1 MMEFTEDHIALA
13 AEYALGT
20 LDADERAQ
28 VELTMAAN
36 PDFQAMVEAW
46 ERRLAALHQMVGPME
61 PPPEVWERIKLA
73 VGLTVAAPA
82 SQAAVPLAIPL
93 TIPLGHP
100 HGEIPAVHP
109 DTPPASPDIASDTPV
124 AAEPPSEPAP
134 TGLSPESK
142 RVVYFAVR
150 AKFWRWGALGAG
162 AMAASFFAIIVAQL
176 FQPEILPP
184 PLRPAVRTQVV
195 RVATPPPPMP
205 AQYVALLQSSASS
218 PAFILTVDSGS
229 KKFTVRKV
237 GASQEPG
244 KSYELWLV
252 SDKLQRPRSLGVIG
266 GHDFTTRAALSS
278 FDDDTMHQATYAVTL
293 EPEGGSP
300 TGVATGPIV
309 FTGKLIETIPQ
320 APAPR

>member
-1 MMEFTEDHIALA
+1 V
-13 AEYALGT
+13 
-20 LDADERAQ
+20 AQ
-28 VELTMAAN
+28 PV
-36 PDFQAMVEAW
+36 
-46 ERRLAALHQMVGPME
+46 
-61 PPPEVWERIKLA
+61 
-73 VGLTVAAPA
+73 
-82 SQAAVPLAIPL
+82 SPLAIPL
-93 TIPLGHP
+93 A
-100 HGEIPAVHP
+100 PAHVE
-109 DTPPASPDIASDTPV
+109 TPV
-124 AAEPPSEPAP
+124 AETDVSPEIADDAPVATEPPSEPAP

-142 RVVYFAVR
+142 RVVHFAVR

-162 AMAASFFAIIVAQL
+162 SMAASFLAIILAQL

-218 PAFILTVDSGS
+218 PAFILTVDAGS

-237 GASQEPG
+237 GASEEPG

-266 GHDFTTRAALSS
+266 GRDFTTRAALAA
-278 FDDDTMHQATYAVTL
+278 FDDDTMHKATYAVTL

-309 FTGKLIETIPQ
+309 FTGKLMETVPQ
-320 APAPR
+320 GTLGK

>member
-36 PDFQAMVEAW
+36 QDFQALVESW
-46 ERRLAALHQMVGPME
+46 ERRLAALHQMVGPIE
-61 PPPEVWERIKLA
+61 PPPEVWERIKVA
-73 VGLTVAAPA
+73 VGLTAAEPMAEPVAPIVVAEAPPGP
-82 SQAAVPLAIPL
+82 S
-93 TIPLGHP
+93 
-100 HGEIPAVHP
+100 
-109 DTPPASPDIASDTPV
+109 DIASDHPV
-124 AAEPPSEPAP
+124 ESGPPP

-142 RVVYFAVR
+142 RVVHFAVR
-150 AKFWRWGALGAG
+150 AKFWRWGALAAG
-162 AMAASFFAIIVAQL
+162 SMAASFLAIILAQL
-176 FQPEILPP
+176 FEPEILPP
-184 PLRPAVRTQVV
+184 PLRPAVRTQIV

-205 AQYVALLQSSASS
+205 AQYVALLQSSASA

-229 KKFTVRKV
+229 KKFTVRQV

-266 GHDFTTRAALSS
+266 GQDFTTRAALAS
-278 FDDDTMHQATYAVTL
+278 FDEDTMHKATYAVTL

-309 FTGKLIETIPQ
+309 FTGKLMETVP
-320 APAPR
+320 PGTLGK

>member
-1 MMEFTEDHIALA
+1 MMDFTEDHIALA

-28 VELTMAAN
+28 VELTMAADQ
-36 PDFQAMVEAW
+36 DFQALVESW
-46 ERRLAALHQMVGPME
+46 ERRLAALHQMVGPIE
-61 PPPEVWERIKLA
+61 PPPEVWERIRIA
-73 VGLTVAAPA
+73 AGLVPAQPVPQLVTAA
-82 SQAAVPLAIPL
+82 
-93 TIPLGHP
+93 
-100 HGEIPAVHP
+100 GE
-109 DTPPASPDIASDTPV
+109 TPPASPGGDLDEAV
-124 AAEPPSEPAP
+124 AAEAPSEPAS

-150 AKFWRWGALGAG
+150 AKLWRWGALGAS
-162 AMAASFFAIIVAQL
+162 AMAASFLAIIVAQL
-176 FQPEILPP
+176 FEPEILPP
-184 PLRPAVRTQVV
+184 PLRPAVRTQIVK
-195 RVATPPPPMP
+195 VATPPPPMP
-205 AQYVALLQSSASS
+205 AQYVALLQSSANS

-266 GHDFTTRAALSS
+266 GNDFTTRAALAS
-278 FDDDTMHQATYAVTL
+278 FDDDIMHQATYAVTL

-309 FTGKLIETIPQ
+309 YTGKLMETVPQ
-320 APAPR
+320 GTLGK